1 MKMKNKSNTYKIT
14 TGALMLALSIILPQI
29 FHLTGIPQVGEI
41 FLPMHIP
48 VLLSGFFIGPWF
60 GLFIGTAAPVISHF
74 ITNMPPSA
82 RLPFMI
88 CELAVYGLVSGL
100 LYHTADL
107 KSKKAGAV
115 ITLVAAMIAGR
126 AAYAAMMFAAAKLFG
141 MQNAGAMAAV
151 TATVKG
157 VYGIALQ
164 LVIIPPIVY
173 AVKRAG
179 FLDRQKKKQ

>member
-1 MKMKNKSNTYKIT
+1 MKNKSGTHKIT
-14 TGALMLALSIILPQI
+14 IGALMLALSIILPQI

-48 VLLSGFFIGPWF
+48 VLLAGFLTGPWL
-60 GLFIGTAAPVISHF
+60 GLFIGAAAPIISHF

-88 CELAVYGLVSGL
+88 GELAFYGLVSGL
-100 LYHTADL
+100 LYHTVDL
-107 KSKKAGAV
+107 KSKKAGTI
-115 ITLVAAMIAGR
+115 ITLIIAMLAGR
-126 AAYAAMMFAAAKLFG
+126 LVYAAMLFGASEFFG
-141 MQNAGAMAAV
+141 MQTAGAMAAV

-164 LVIIPPIVY
+164 IVIIPPIVY

-179 FLDRQKKKQ
+179 FLLSKKSK